1 MYRIGVMATFSL
13 CSQEVVSSNLTI
25 TAMFWVFSFLLE
37 MVQHSL
43 ILITDVSICVFD
55 YIVMCIVSILP
66 TIQKQLRDT
75 MPTVFNTH

>member
-55 YIVMCIVSILP
+55 YIAMCIVSILP
-66 TIQKQLRDT
+66 TIQKQFRDA
-75 MPTVFNTH
+75 MPTVFNAH